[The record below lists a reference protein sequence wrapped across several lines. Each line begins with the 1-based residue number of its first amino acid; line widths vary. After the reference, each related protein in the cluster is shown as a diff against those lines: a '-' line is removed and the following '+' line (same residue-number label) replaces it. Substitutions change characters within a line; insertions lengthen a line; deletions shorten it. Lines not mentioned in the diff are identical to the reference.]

1 MASLF
6 DTEIILQTK
15 DVLVRPIIY
24 NDISGFSEIAFDER
38 IWKFSVNRINSKEEL
53 ENFVQKALSSRL
65 DRTRYAFTIIDR
77 ETGRIA
83 GSTSIGNVSE
93 YDSRAEIGWTW
104 LGTEFQGKR
113 LNKGTKYLL
122 LNYLFSVLNYKR
134 VEFKTDA
141 LNLQSNRALQRI
153 GALEEGVLRSHTLMH
168 DGRRRDTVYYGIL
181 DSEWDEIKRK
191 IFSGYQ
197 KE

>member
-1 MASLF
+1 MTSLF

-15 DVLVRPIIY
+15 YVLVRPIVY
-24 NDISGFSEIAFDER
+24 NDIAGFSEIAFDER
-38 IWKFSVNRINSKEEL
+38 IWKFSVNRISSGDEL
-53 ENFVQKALSSRL
+53 ESYMQKALSDRL
-65 DRTRYAFTIIDR
+65 DRIRYPFTVIDR

-83 GSTSIGNVSE
+83 GSTSIGNISE
-93 YDSRAEIGWTW
+93 HDSRAEIGWTW
-104 LGTEFQGKR
+104 LGTEFHGKK

-141 LNLQSNRALQRI
+141 LNLQANRALQRI
-153 GALEEGVLRSHTLMH
+153 GALEEGILRSHTLMH

-191 IFSGYQ
+191 VFSGYQ